1 MEYMEME
8 LKVLKINHAAVRRLL
23 KELIFYEEEEKEL
36 RGKLNTLKDENK
48 SENEIKRAKDI
59 LEETVKVI
67 PHINSS
73 LQKSLKK
80 LYETIYEKFPDI
92 LEINDKKVNI
102 SKKCTEEELKDLFTK
117 NYEEFRNEINIINQ
131 TLENVFLHI
140 KDVSL
145 TSSKKS
151 AIGEPV
157 LYQMEECIDI

>member
-1 MEYMEME
+1 MEYMALE
-8 LKVLKINHAAVRRLL
+8 LKLLKINHGAVRRLL

-36 RGKLNTLKDENK
+36 RSKLNTLKDENK
-48 SENEIKRAKDI
+48 GENEIKRAKDI
-59 LEETVKVI
+59 LEETVKVV

-92 LEINDKKVNI
+92 LEINDKKVDI
-102 SKKCTEEELKDLFTK
+102 SKKCTEEELKELFTT
-117 NYEEFRNEINIINQ
+117 NYEEFCNEINIINQ

-140 KDVSL
+140 KDATL
-145 TSSKKS
+145 PSSKKS
-151 AIGEPV
+151 VIGEPI